1 MGNKG
6 LCNRDSGLCECFA
19 GYDGHACQRAS
30 CPNDCSGHGTC
41 HSIKDIAAMD
51 WDNVYQLWD
60 KDMTMGCVCDPQYTG
75 ADCSL
80 RQCKYG
86 IDPLYTN
93 NYNTAN
99 LPAWTYK
106 LGPTT
111 GDLYGT
117 YAIKFYDVFDEDY
130 VTEPI
135 TYTATGADACTSIE
149 TALEALPNSI
159 VPQGSVACSH
169 SGAASSVYSAGQP
182 GEYLDYFYT
191 LCEDVKVKITRVED
205 RTTTSSRS
213 TSLFHQIAYLDDL
226 TAAESKKLKTCL
238 GDSDGDWTNNVDVEN
253 WDYGDWSYSL
263 AVKSATITS
272 YTVGSNNAAAIDVEN
287 VQSVLDTNNAMV
299 GQYPHAIKLV
309 PVDQDDTKDGGHIY
323 LVWYDSHMTSPRFK
337 LLSNPPYDKV
347 TWSTDTTVE
356 EFYVFTTDGK
366 AQLLQ
371 TKQFTF
377 DGNGFDWN
385 VNNPTDADGNDW
397 NDVPVFAWFE
407 AYSNI
412 IYTSADASCESGNTN
427 STKFKDPSTDDSLA
441 HVRAE
446 DNLMDCLSKG
456 DQIFITDGAWGD
468 TLDNSGGSNY
478 QF

>member
-1 MGNKG
+1 LKYLDGTRPTLYDANG
-6 LCNRDSGLCECFA
+6 LDA
-19 GYDGHACQRAS
+19 
-30 CPNDCSGHGTC
+30 ND
-41 HSIKDIAAMD
+41 
-51 WDNVYQLWD
+51 QLE
-60 KDMTMGCVCDPQYTG
+60 V
-75 ADCSL
+75 
-80 RQCKYG
+80 
-86 IDPLYTN
+86 
-93 NYNTAN
+93 
-99 LPAWTYK
+99 
-106 LGPTT
+106 
-111 GDLYGT
+111 
-117 YAIKFYDVFDEDY
+117 
-130 VTEPI
+130 
-135 TYTATGADACTSIE
+135 
-149 TALEALPNSI
+149 
-159 VPQGSVACSH
+159 
-169 SGAASSVYSAGQP
+169 AASSVYSAGQP

-226 TAAESKKLKTCL
+226 TAAEEKKLKTCL

-347 TWSTDTTVE
+347 TWSTDTTNE

-377 DGNGFDWN
+377 DGNGFNWN
-385 VNNPTDADGNDW
+385 NDNPTDADGNDW

-427 STKFKDPSTDDSLA
+427 STSRLNPTTHDSLA
-441 HVRAE
+441 DVRAE

-456 DQIFITDGAWGD
+456 DQIFITNGAWGD
-468 TLDNSGGSNY
+468 DRTTSSNGY
-478 QF
+478 QFAGNDRDANAPTPSAAGEYTGMLYTIKKIWKEDPGNGTYSSHHLKEATEVLNDRYRIMVDKAINWDGSDYGDPDGDGVYNTGYQYIFKFNPNTSYSYVSECSNRGLCNRESGLCECFTGYTNDNCNTQSSLAV